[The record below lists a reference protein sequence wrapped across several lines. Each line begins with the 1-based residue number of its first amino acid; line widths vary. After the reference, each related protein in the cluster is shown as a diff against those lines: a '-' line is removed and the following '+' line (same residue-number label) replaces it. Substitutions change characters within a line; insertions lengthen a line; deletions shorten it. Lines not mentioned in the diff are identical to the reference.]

1 MSNVFTVIGVVVA
14 GLLAVKLLYSTITC
28 AFAYVKG
35 YRMAL
40 GLGSDFAPAM
50 FTVIWASRRGL
61 ISTEACHN
69 ALEDLS
75 AKKTFAEKID
85 FQNQILEEIESL
97 TVYYTTK
104 DRALSPDE
112 IELERKLARD
122 LIRAVSEGR
131 IVLYFLTIH
140 FCCI

>member
-1 MSNVFTVIGVVVA
+1 MSSVFTVIGVVVV
-14 GLLAVKLLYSTITC
+14 GLVAVKLLYTAITC

-35 YRMAL
+35 YRTAHR
-40 GLGSDFAPAM
+40 LGSDFAPAM

-69 ALEDLS
+69 ALEDLA
-75 AKKTFAEKID
+75 AKKTFAEKIA

-104 DRALSPDE
+104 DRAISPDE
-112 IELERKLARD
+112 VELEKKLARD

-131 IVLYFLTIH
+131 IVLYFLTTH
-140 FCCI
+140 SCCI